1 MKNNLNI
8 AFCFFGQVRFFEVI
22 EIYRNWRNYDPNVN
36 IDMFISTW
44 SDFPYENEFEDFI
57 SINMIDVN
65 DNSWNNFNTD
75 YCLSSH
81 TSLVTP
87 IYHIIEV
94 NKLRR
99 DYELKNKFKYD
110 YVMFVRTDWLLSE
123 QKFFE
128 SVFEFK
134 TTDLIIVS
142 PIKKLPNFS
151 ELYTTSH
158 DYVWMGSP
166 EVIDIFIKEIY
177 NTLELYAYGR
187 NNKGSI
193 PQPVWHPSFT
203 DAGNLFRHK
212 GHSFWGTMIK
222 RSKLPIN
229 HSSWRGKWSGL
240 SGLIVRGHS
249 DLGVFKKY
257 PDISSDELIKKIL
270 VNREDTDNW
279 KYKSGPAAYKVSKW
293 KLKNG

>member
-22 EIYRNWRNYDPNVN
+22 EIYRNWRNRDPNVN

-65 DNSWNNFNTD
+65 DNNWINFNTG
-75 YCLSSH
+75 YCLTSGA
-81 TSLVTP
+81 SLVTP

-110 YVMFVRTDWLLSE
+110 YVIFVRTDCLLSE

-134 TTDLIIVS
+134 TTDLIMDGLVK
-142 PIKKLPNFS
+142 PFPS
-151 ELYTTSH
+151 ESGLYVITH

-166 EVIDIFIKEIY
+166 EVIDIFIKEVY
-177 NTLELYAYGR
+177 NSLESYKATHNSKEGK
-187 NNKGSI
+187 KGYNE
-193 PQPVWHPSFT
+193 
-203 DAGNLFRHK
+203 DKLFK
-212 GHSFWGTMIK
+212 NSGHSFFGTTIK
-222 RSKLPIN
+222 RSKLPLDKL
-229 HSSWRGKWSGL
+229 SWQGKASGI
-240 SGLIVRGHS
+240 SGMVVRAHS
-249 DLGVFKKY
+249 DLGIFKRY
-257 PDISSDELIKKIL
+257 PDISSDELIKKIEI
-270 VNREDTDNW
+270 NRKNTDNW
-279 KYKSGPAAYKVSKW
+279 RYTSGSMSFSYPLHKVSKW